1 MVSKC
6 IVCGKVFEAKNA
18 KGVLCS
24 SACRTRSSR
33 MRKKGNNASGVIL
46 PDEVEFL
53 LLCDGTKLSA
63 TRENVQRY
71 FGSWFS
77 DALGSVVDTN
87 LSIKDAGKMS
97 MLRGLMDAPVVVDTV
112 VVDTVSSPYKDY
124 EDRILRMYEGGDDY
138 TQYDW
143 YELEKSIMGD
153 VLLDIRERRK
163 LILSFRNR

>member
-1 MVSKC
+1 MESKC

-24 SACRTRSSR
+24 SACRTKSSR
-33 MRKKGNNASGVIL
+33 MRKKSNNASGDIL

-71 FGSWFS
+71 FGSWFGV
-77 DALGSVVDTN
+77 ALGSSVVDTKP
-87 LSIKDAGKMS
+87 SIKDAGKMS
-97 MLRGLMDAPVVVDTV
+97 MLRGLMGAPVVVDTV
-112 VVDTVSSPYKDY
+112 VVDSVVKDY

-153 VLLDIRERRK
+153 VLLDVRERRK
-163 LILSFRNR
+163 LILSFKNR

>member
-24 SACRTRSSR
+24 SACRTKSSR
-33 MRKKGNNASGVIL
+33 MRKKSNNVSGVIL
-46 PDEVEFL
+46 PDDEVEFL

-77 DALGSVVDTN
+77 DALGSVVDTKP
-87 LSIKDAGKMS
+87 SIKDAGKMS
-97 MLRGLMDAPVVVDTV
+97 MLRGLMMRPLLLILWLLILLSVLI
-112 VVDTVSSPYKDY
+112 
-124 EDRILRMYEGGDDY
+124 RIMRIGYLGCMRVGMIIRSMIGMSWRSLLWGMFYWMLLSEGG
-138 TQYDW
+138 
-143 YELEKSIMGD
+143 
-153 VLLDIRERRK
+153 
-163 LILSFRNR
+163 

>member
-1 MVSKC
+1 M
-6 IVCGKVFEAKNA
+6 
-18 KGVLCS
+18 
-24 SACRTRSSR
+24 
-33 MRKKGNNASGVIL
+33 
-46 PDEVEFL
+46 

-71 FGSWFS
+71 FGSWFGV
-77 DALGSVVDTN
+77 ALGSSVVDTKP
-87 LSIKDAGKMS
+87 SIKDAGKMS

-112 VVDTVSSPYKDY
+112 VVDSVVKDY

-153 VLLDIRERRK
+153 VLLDVRERRK
-163 LILSFRNR
+163 LILSFKNR